1 LSVPGA
7 SPLRAPAGAETLDVL
22 IDGVSVEGGFA
33 QLAGETTRLEQSILD
48 RRVTVAELYAFAN
61 ALEVAYEKAGF
72 VLVRTALPPQQLD
85 DHGRLRVLVIDG
97 YVSSIDVKGLP
108 ARVRD
113 VIAARVAPLINQR
126 HLTLPEIERSLL
138 IAGDVPGVS
147 LRSTLTPG
155 TAEGAT
161 VLVIEGTQ
169 KLVTGTLGI
178 DDRLPGSEGTWQYM
192 GSLAVNSPF
201 GFGEQFY
208 TSFGLGADIYR
219 ATSGQNPLRLYGGGV
234 VVPLGVQGLTINPE
248 YSRTATSALP
258 IPGAISSIGTF
269 SRYSLHL
276 SDALIRSRTTTLGVH
291 VSLEHVTENAIAPSV
306 QTELSLDHYYAVRVG
321 ADYATGLPWG
331 TDLAVGFN
339 ISRGLGG
346 RGQAQAA
353 ETGVTLSAEG
363 AAPNFSKMS
372 SNMHLTKDLP
382 AALRLDVSGTVQS
395 SFGRAML
402 RGEQLGLTDN
412 DSASAFATGS
422 FSVDQGGTLR
432 LELSRSLSHSF
443 LSLNERL
450 SPYIFGAGGRGH
462 LVRATMLEPP
472 VTDVGALGV
481 GLRGSASRGPGE
493 TTVSFGLELG
503 RQFTDVPAVRQ
514 GWRWNFSLNLNF

>member
-7 SPLRAPAGAETLDVL
+7 SPLRAPAGAEKLDVL

-72 VLVRTALPPQQLD
+72 VLVRTALPPQQLY

-155 TAEGAT
+155 ALDGAT

-169 KLVTGTLGI
+169 KLVTGTVGI

-234 VVPLGVQGLTINPE
+234 VVPLGTQGLTINPE

-258 IPGAISSIGTF
+258 IPGAARVLMAVMPFIGASRAEAEDKRALHDELINPVVGLSTLAAHANSDFSALPLDADGGELQSTGSQGNLAALKSIAGGQNMTIAEAGRIYGRGVMCPRLTGTAADIADELIAIADTGAADGF
-269 SRYSLHL
+269 VVSPAFLPETFEDFVDSLVPL
-276 SDALIRSRTTTLGVH
+276 LQAAGRVRQDYTCTTL
-291 VSLEHVTENAIAPSV
+291 
-306 QTELSLDHYYAVRVG
+306 
-321 ADYATGLPWG
+321 
-331 TDLAVGFN
+331 
-339 ISRGLGG
+339 
-346 RGQAQAA
+346 
-353 ETGVTLSAEG
+353 
-363 AAPNFSKMS
+363 
-372 SNMHLTKDLP
+372 
-382 AALRLDVSGTVQS
+382 
-395 SFGRAML
+395 
-402 RGEQLGLTDN
+402 
-412 DSASAFATGS
+412 
-422 FSVDQGGTLR
+422 
-432 LELSRSLSHSF
+432 
-443 LSLNERL
+443 
-450 SPYIFGAGGRGH
+450 RGH
-462 LVRATMLEPP
+462 L
-472 VTDVGALGV
+472 
-481 GLRGSASRGPGE
+481 GLA
-493 TTVSFGLELG
+493 
-503 RQFTDVPAVRQ
+503 
-514 GWRWNFSLNLNF
+514 